1 MNSFGPADGAR
12 LLDFVCNCGLKRHP
26 PPPSPSTPPSP
37 LTATPTQTATE
48 FRDKIVPKIVA
59 VLYCYC
65 LWQPKKIGKKK
76 IHIVRVLSFFVFLGP
91 ELSKLKAKSSR
102 WKSKSVAIALLLF
115 PRSFFR
121 LGRNN
126 YEDIRLY

>member
-76 IHIVRVLSFFVFLGP
+76 IHIVRVLSFCFFGARTEQVKGEVVEVEVKVCGHCLIIVPSLFF
-91 ELSKLKAKSSR
+91 
-102 WKSKSVAIALLLF
+102 SVGAQ
-115 PRSFFR
+115 
-121 LGRNN
+121 
-126 YEDIRLY
+126 